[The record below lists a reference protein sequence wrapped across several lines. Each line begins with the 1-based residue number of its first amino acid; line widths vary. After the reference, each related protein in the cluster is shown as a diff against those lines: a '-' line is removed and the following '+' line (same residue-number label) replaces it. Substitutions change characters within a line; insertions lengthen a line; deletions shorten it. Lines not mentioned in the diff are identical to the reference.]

1 MINIKANIETQQLI
15 LTLIPYELNKEVL
28 YLYVGKKIIY
38 QDNRYRIINIEINEE
53 NQIILSLKHYS
64 KGITKSMIIHSYF

>member
-1 MINIKANIETQQLI
+1 MNSIKKFYIYMLA
-15 LTLIPYELNKEVL
+15 
-28 YLYVGKKIIY
+28 KKIIY